1 MKESDFSEIDTTIQT
16 LGPAKIDS
24 PIRHIEIGEEY
35 TNFTSDVDR
44 IVYDHREKYFHYC
57 VEKKKEP
64 LTLELAGPRK
74 RIYFDPQKLRCALVT
89 CGGLCPGINDV
100 IRSIVL
106 ALYHTYGVRHIYGIR
121 YGLQGFIPRYGHDM
135 VDLTPSVVANI
146 HEMGGTFLASSRGH
160 QDIEEIVDALER
172 LNIGLLFLIGGDGT
186 LHAAAAITDE
196 ITRRKQK
203 ISVIGIP
210 KTIDND
216 IYLVSKSFGFDTAVE
231 MAAQAIR
238 SAHTE
243 AIGAPNGIGLVKLM
257 GRHSGFIAANAA
269 LALKEV
275 NLVLIPEIDFDI
287 EGEHGFLNIL
297 RKRLLARKHAVIVVA
312 EGAGQKY
319 VTGKEVERDNSGNI
333 KLGDI
338 GEYLREQ
345 IKDYFGRIKI
355 PVNIRYID
363 PSYIIRSVPA
373 NVNDRIF
380 CGFLGQ
386 MAVHAGMAGKTGMLV
401 TLWNNC
407 YVHVPLKSALARR
420 RQVEPNSRLWLSV
433 LESTGQPS
441 LKNSDYTAGETLVHK
456 EEKGS
461 PDLSK
466 SPGPK
471 RSKAGKKSS

>member
-1 MKESDFSEIDTTIQT
+1 MKEIDYTKEKIDAAIQT

-24 PIRHIEIGEEY
+24 PIPGIDIGGEY
-35 TNFTSDVDR
+35 TNFASDSDR
-44 IVYDHREKYFHYC
+44 ILFYQRERYFRHC
-57 VEKKKEP
+57 LEKRIDP
-64 LTLELAGPRK
+64 VTLELAGPRK
-74 RIYFDPQKLRCALVT
+74 KIYFDPKKLRCAIVT

-121 YGLQGFIPRYGHDM
+121 YGLQGLIPKYGHEM
-135 VDLTPSVVANI
+135 LELNPSVVANI
-146 HEMGGTFLASSRGH
+146 HEMGGTFLASSRGP

-172 LNIGLLFLIGGDGT
+172 LNIGLFFLIGGDGT
-186 LHAAAAITDE
+186 LHAAASITDE
-196 ITRRKQK
+196 VARRGEK
-203 ISVIGIP
+203 ISIIGIP

-216 IYLVSKSFGFDTAVE
+216 IFLVSRSFGFDTAVE

-243 AIGAPNGIGLVKLM
+243 AIGAPNGVGLVKLM
-257 GRHSGFIAANAA
+257 GRHSGFIAASAA

-275 NLVLIPEIDFDI
+275 NFVLVPEIDLDI
-287 EGEHGFLNIL
+287 EGEHGLLSVL
-297 RKRLLARKHAVIVVA
+297 RKRLIDRKHAVIVVA

-319 VTGKEVERDNSGNI
+319 VMDKEVKRDPSGNI

-338 GEYLREQ
+338 GKYLRDQ
-345 IKDYFGRIKI
+345 IKNYFDRIKM

-401 TLWNNC
+401 SLWNNR
-407 YVHVPLKSALARR
+407 YVHVPLKSAIARR
-420 RQVEPNSRLWLSV
+420 KEIDPNGRLWLSV

-441 LKNSDYTAGETLVHK
+441 LKNPAQTSAEICLQGKKRTLK
-456 EEKGS
+456 TTKRCAS
-461 PDLSK
+461 RRSK
-466 SPGPK
+466 S
-471 RSKAGKKSS
+471 

>member
-1 MKESDFSEIDTTIQT
+1 MQKSDFPKPRIDTAIQR
-16 LGPAKIDS
+16 LGPAKVDS
-24 PIRHIEIGEEY
+24 PIRHIEIGVEY
-35 TNFTSDVDR
+35 TNFVSDNDR
-44 IVYDHREKYFHYC
+44 ILFDQNEKNFRYC
-57 VEKKKEP
+57 LEEKKKP

-74 RIYFDPQKLRCALVT
+74 KIYFDPQKLKCAIVT

-121 YGLQGFIPRYGHDM
+121 YGLQGFIPRYGHDLLE
-135 VDLTPSVVANI
+135 LTPSLVANI
-146 HEMGGTFLASSRGH
+146 HEMGGTFLASSRGP
-160 QDIEEIVDALER
+160 QDIGEIVDALER
-172 LNIGLLFLIGGDGT
+172 MNIRLVFFIGGDGT

-196 ITRRKQK
+196 VARRKQK

-231 MAAQAIR
+231 MATQAIR

-257 GRHSGFIAANAA
+257 GRHSGFISANAA
-269 LALKEV
+269 LALREV
-275 NLVLIPEIDFDI
+275 NFVLVPEIDFDI
-287 EGEHGFLNIL
+287 EGEQGLLNVL
-297 RKRLLARKHAVIVVA
+297 SKRLLARRHAVIVIA

-319 VTGKEVERDNSGNI
+319 VTGGQPERDASGNI

-338 GEYLREQ
+338 GKYLRDRIKGYFDQ
-345 IKDYFGRIKI
+345 IKV
-355 PVNIRYID
+355 PVNLRYID
-363 PSYIIRSVPA
+363 PSYIVRSVPA

-386 MAVHAGMAGKTGMLV
+386 MAVHAGMAGKTGMLIS
-401 TLWNNC
+401 LWNDRH
-407 YVHVPLKSALARR
+407 VHIPLRSAISRR
-420 RQVEPNSRLWLSV
+420 KKIDPNGRLWLSV

-441 LKNSDYTAGETLVHK
+441 LINPDYPSSK
-456 EEKGS
+456 QPGS
-461 PDLSK
+461 KRGRSGPSK
-466 SPGPK
+466 P
-471 RSKAGKKSS
+471 RR